1 MRSPTAIHPGPHP
14 WVVGG
19 RSETD
24 GKGVAAMKPKNRK
37 EKLYR
42 RIADFVKNMEPK
54 MRFDGMYHKPGSNKK

>member
-1 MRSPTAIHPGPHP
+1 
-14 WVVGG
+14 
-19 RSETD
+19 
-24 GKGVAAMKPKNRK
+24 MKPKNRK